1 MQTLVARVYSHFVV
15 VVVVVTVVVEAGDR
29 SVGAEGNRRA
39 TLVCNGQSIG
49 ADVRDSRLV
58 GKRAVSGYFWV
69 VFIGFGLFWLFC
81 V

>member
-15 VVVVVTVVVEAGDR
+15 VVVVVAVVVVVVEAGDR

-49 ADVRDSRLV
+49 ADVGHSRLV
-58 GKRAVSGYFWV
+58 GKRAV
-69 VFIGFGLFWLFC
+69 IGCF
-81 V
+81 

>member
-15 VVVVVTVVVEAGDR
+15 VVIVVTVVVVVVVEAGDR

-39 TLVCNGQSIG
+39 TLVCNGQSSG

-58 GKRAVSGYFWV
+58 GKRAV
-69 VFIGFGLFWLFC
+69 IGCF
-81 V
+81 